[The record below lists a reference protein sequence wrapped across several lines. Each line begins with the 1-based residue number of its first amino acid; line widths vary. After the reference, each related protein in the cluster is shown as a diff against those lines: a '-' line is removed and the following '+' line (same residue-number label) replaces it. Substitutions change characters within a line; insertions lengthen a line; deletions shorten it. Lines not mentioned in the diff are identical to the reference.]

1 MKMQILSTQP
11 GLKRKCLIFF
21 KKNVYFFLIWHHFMI
36 AALHCVP
43 RRLCCSPR
51 SPNCGFCCRSK
62 SRFCHGNIY
71 CQSPLPHI
79 NLAHLICSL
88 FGSQCGT
95 RSAGSASPC
104 GGKKNPGSF
113 VLNATFILFSSIK
126 RTFIKVKR
134 HQTRSS
140 AMQEMSGLRDK
151 SCNNSVSHVCRVC
164 CDRFPH
170 FILFT

>member
-1 MKMQILSTQP
+1 MQILSTQP
-11 GLKRKCLIFF
+11 GLKRKCLIL
-21 KKNVYFFLIWHHFMI
+21 KKNVKFFLTWHHFMI

-104 GGKKNPGSF
+104 GGKKKTREFRSQRNFYFIFFNKENVYKGEEASDAELSDAGN
-113 VLNATFILFSSIK
+113 VGAT
-126 RTFIKVKR
+126 
-134 HQTRSS
+134 
-140 AMQEMSGLRDK
+140 
-151 SCNNSVSHVCRVC
+151 
-164 CDRFPH
+164 
-170 FILFT
+170 